1 MRRKA
6 SRESRGVHAEHGI
19 GGQRACTVVGN
30 VKLVGFVRV
39 GAEVVGCG
47 GDADDDG
54 CQDTGGRIRWG
65 LCGGRGGGGAHAK
78 LIAGKR
84 CGDNGV
90 DTGGR
95 GTRCSR
101 GAGERKGN
109 VDGGEW
115 RRV

>member
-65 LCGGRGGGGAHAK
+65 LCGGRGGACEAHSGQKLRRQWGGHRRQ
-78 LIAGKR
+78 GHTMQQR
-84 CGDNGV
+84 
-90 DTGGR
+90 
-95 GTRCSR
+95 SR
-101 GAGERKGN
+101 
-109 VDGGEW
+109 
-115 RRV
+115 